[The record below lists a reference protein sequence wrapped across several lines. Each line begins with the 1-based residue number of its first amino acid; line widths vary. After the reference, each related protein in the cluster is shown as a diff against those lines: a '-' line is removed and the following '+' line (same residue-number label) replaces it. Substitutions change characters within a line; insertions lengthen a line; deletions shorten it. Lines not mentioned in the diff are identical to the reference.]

1 MAGRDDERA
10 KAQRTVAQNRRARHD
25 YFIEETL
32 EAGIVLQG
40 SEVKSLRRGQ
50 VSLNEAYAGEKGGE
64 LFLFNAH
71 IAPYAAAMTFGH
83 EAKRPRKL
91 LLHTRQINKLTGA
104 IQRAGMTLVPLAI
117 YFNDRGIAKVSLGL
131 ARGKRKVD
139 VRETVKAREW
149 QRQKSR
155 LLHSR
160 RGSDD

>member
-1 MAGRDDERA
+1 MAARDDERV
-10 KAQRTVAQNRRARHD
+10 KAQRTVAQNRRARYD

-50 VSLNEAYAGEKGGE
+50 VSLNEAYAGEQRGE
-64 LFLFNAH
+64 LFLFNAY

-83 EAKRPRKL
+83 EARRPRKL

-117 YFNDRGIAKVSLGL
+117 YFSERGIAKVSLGL

-139 VRETVKAREW
+139 IRETVKAREW

>member
-1 MAGRDDERA
+1 MAGQDDART
-10 KAQRTVAQNRRARHD
+10 KAQRAVAQNRRARHD
-25 YFIEETL
+25 YFIEETI
-32 EAGIVLQG
+32 EAGIALQG

-64 LFLFNAH
+64 LYLFNAH
-71 IAPYAAAMTFGH
+71 IAPYAAAMAFGH

-91 LLHTRQINKLTGA
+91 LLHGRQIAKLTGA

-117 YFNDRGIAKVSLGL
+117 YFNERGIAKVSLGL

-139 VRETVKAREW
+139 VREAVKAREW

-155 LLHSR
+155 LLHGR
-160 RGSDD
+160 RRDEE

>member
-32 EAGIVLQG
+32 EAGIILQG

-50 VSLNEAYAGEKGGE
+50 VSLNEAYAGEQRGE

-83 EAKRPRKL
+83 EARRPRKL

-139 VRETVKAREW
+139 VRESVKAREW

-160 RGSDD
+160 RGGDD